1 MKVDKFD
8 FDTFDKFVIS
18 KFDPYG
24 AKDHTRFY
32 IDKMDLLNGPKHND
46 QQQQFLT
53 LSDDPYEQARKKR

>member
-46 QQQQFLT
+46 
-53 LSDDPYEQARKKR
+53 